1 MKVNQNKDSVSIP
14 SGAAASTSP
23 LLRSGCYR
31 ELLKINSA
39 RPIIKLL
46 SLFIATL
53 LAINFSST
61 PSVAQSASAA
71 NHLQSTSSDLS
82 NDDEP
87 IVCPFEGSMGA
98 YCKVSW
104 IGHRRDRLILQH
116 ATLGSKRIVAYYG
129 SPLGRGLGILG
140 NNTPEKMLA
149 QLRAQTAEYQK
160 VLTGTEMLPAFHM
173 VVTVA
178 DKYPGDDQDY
188 NHRVDTAVIQ
198 KWIDWAK
205 QENVWVILDIQP
217 GRGDVMTEI
226 DQVEKFL
233 YEPHVQLAVDPEFMV
248 GPKEIPGDTLG
259 TIDGEMINQ
268 IQERLD
274 RIAVSI
280 GQTKVLMFHQFD
292 NRMIKNKDLILNF
305 ENVEIVW
312 DADGFG
318 GSGAKIQD
326 YNQYRHEAGFDHGGL
341 KIFYI
346 EDTPPMTPEQVLKLQ
361 PMPSIV
367 IYQ

>member
-1 MKVNQNKDSVSIP
+1 
-14 SGAAASTSP
+14 
-23 LLRSGCYR
+23 
-31 ELLKINSA
+31 
-39 RPIIKLL
+39 
-46 SLFIATL
+46 L
-53 LAINFSST
+53 LAINFSLT
-61 PSVAQSASAA
+61 IPVAQSSPAL
-71 NHLQSTSSDLS
+71 NHNQLTPPDLS
-82 NDDEP
+82 NDDDP
-87 IVCPFEGSMGA
+87 IVCPHEGSQGA

-104 IGHRRDRLILQH
+104 IGHRSDRLILQH
-116 ATLGSKRIVAYYG
+116 ATLGSKRIVTFYG

-140 NNTPEKMLA
+140 NSAPEKMLA
-149 QLRAQTAEYQK
+149 QLRVQTAEYQK
-160 VLTGTEMLPAFHM
+160 ILTGTEVLPAFHM

-178 DKYPGDDQDY
+178 DKYPGDDKDY

-198 KWIDWAK
+198 KWVDWAR
-205 QENVWVILDIQP
+205 QEKVWVILDIQP

-233 YEPHVQLAVDPEFMV
+233 YEPHVQLAIDPEFMV

-259 TIDGEMINQ
+259 AIDGETINL

-274 RIAVSI
+274 RIAVKI

-292 NRMIKNKDLILNF
+292 NRMLKHKEQILNY
-305 ENVEIVW
+305 ENVEMVW

-326 YNQYRHEAGFDHGGL
+326 YNQYRTEAGFDHGGL

-346 EDTPPMTPEQVLKLQ
+346 YDTPVMAPVQILKLV
-361 PMPSIV
+361 PMPSVIV
-367 IYQ
+367 YQ